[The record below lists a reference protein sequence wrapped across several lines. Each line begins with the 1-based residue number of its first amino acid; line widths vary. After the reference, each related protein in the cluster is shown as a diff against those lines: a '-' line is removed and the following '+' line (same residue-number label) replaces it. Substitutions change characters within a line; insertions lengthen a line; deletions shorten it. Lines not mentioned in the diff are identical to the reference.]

1 MVRLLMLAVLVL
13 AGVQQALAQPF
24 PARPITILIGL
35 AAGGVSDTM
44 ARIYADA
51 VSKTLGQR
59 VVVENRATGSGAMAA
74 AALQNALP
82 DGHTLLIFS
91 GAQHGV
97 VPAIEKNAIYD
108 PIKGNQP
115 ITLLFNTANVLVV
128 PADSPVESIAELVEL
143 GKRKAQGLTFGSP
156 GTGSPSHLTGA
167 KIVAATGIPAQFVHY
182 RGGPPLVT
190 DLLPGRLDA
199 AVISLVHAKPYL
211 LDKKLKALAIDSTER
226 WSVIADVPT
235 LRELGLGH
243 AAVAGWYG
251 VAASPGTP
259 QGVVQKLHEAF
270 TSAARDPSLTQRV
283 EEYGLTVATSTPD
296 EMARLLTREVAD
308 ISQLVRTLGLANP

>member
-1 MVRLLMLAVLVL
+1 MVRLLMVAVLVL

-97 VPAIEKNAIYD
+97 VPAIEKNAI
-108 PIKGNQP
+108 
-115 ITLLFNTANVLVV
+115 
-128 PADSPVESIAELVEL
+128 
-143 GKRKAQGLTFGSP
+143 
-156 GTGSPSHLTGA
+156 
-167 KIVAATGIPAQFVHY
+167 
-182 RGGPPLVT
+182 
-190 DLLPGRLDA
+190 
-199 AVISLVHAKPYL
+199 
-211 LDKKLKALAIDSTER
+211 
-226 WSVIADVPT
+226 
-235 LRELGLGH
+235 
-243 AAVAGWYG
+243 
-251 VAASPGTP
+251 
-259 QGVVQKLHEAF
+259 
-270 TSAARDPSLTQRV
+270 
-283 EEYGLTVATSTPD
+283 
-296 EMARLLTREVAD
+296 
-308 ISQLVRTLGLANP
+308 

>member
-1 MVRLLMLAVLVL
+1 MKRWFGYWCWPFSSWPAHSRRS
-13 AGVQQALAQPF
+13 AQQF
-24 PARPITILIGL
+24 PTRPITILIGL

-128 PADSPVESIAELVEL
+128 PADSPVKSIAELVEL
-143 GKRKAQGLTFGSP
+143 GKKKAQGLTFGSP
-156 GTGSPSHLTGA
+156 GIGSPSHLTGA
-167 KIVAATGIPAQFVHY
+167 KIVAATAMPAQFAHY
-182 RGGPPLVT
+182 RGGPPLVA

-199 AVISLVHAKPYL
+199 AVISQVSPSPTCSTRSSRRSRSTRPSAGRSSRMFPRCANWAWAKPR
-211 LDKKLKALAIDSTER
+211 SR
-226 WSVIADVPT
+226 
-235 LRELGLGH
+235 
-243 AAVAGWYG
+243 AGT
-251 VAASPGTP
+251 A
-259 QGVVQKLHEAF
+259 
-270 TSAARDPSLTQRV
+270 
-283 EEYGLTVATSTPD
+283 
-296 EMARLLTREVAD
+296 
-308 ISQLVRTLGLANP
+308 SQLRPERLRGSCRSCTTHSRPRRANPT